1 MDNIDGALGFR
12 ATLDIDNFNV
22 SADAMNAK
30 IKNISGSTVSETGEM
45 DQAFMNFARNAA
57 GYITTTL
64 VGGGMMG
71 LVNSIIQTRGQF
83 QQLGI
88 AFDTMLGSEAKSK
101 ALMSQITDTAAKT
114 PFDLMGVANGA
125 KQLLAYGESADQ
137 VNGTLTRLGN
147 IASGLSIPLNDIVY
161 LYGTTMVQG
170 RLYAQDVRQF
180 TGRGIP
186 LVRELATMYGKTAE
200 EINNMVSAGKIGFPD
215 VEKVINKMTDS
226 GGQFYNLMEKQSKS
240 LSGMVSNLSDAW
252 DTALNKIGQNNQE
265 ALSDGINAAS
275 YAVQHMDDIIRTLEA
290 IAIGYGSY
298 KAAIALNTLA
308 LKGHTGVALIDNT
321 VRSAKVAL
329 MKADEAI
336 TGVAVARESE
346 MAAAQAAHT
355 ASLQAQLTV
364 EEQSNL
370 VKQLRIATIESL
382 LTAQQ
387 QEYLSNLNV
396 TASAANYEVVAMSV
410 MSVDQRAALA
420 KTDLSANSVIYQAA
434 LAKEVSAKTASNAAT
449 LTAMRADIKAAALKL
464 ESARMSA
471 IEATAAVDAGNYEV
485 YRAQQSGN
493 AAAIA
498 TAQKKLE
505 GAVDN
510 EALSRK
516 AALAASSDFY
526 AKKKIL
532 EATATA
538 TSTIASEADVPAKV
552 AQAASTSILT
562 AITTKCSLALKALW
576 TSMMTNPI
584 GWIVGLLGVAVT
596 AWQLFS
602 NKTDEAKT
610 IQGDFQDAL
619 KQSTDDLKVN
629 MAVLQNTA
637 NGTETHKKALDKIN
651 DICKEYNKT
660 LLDENS
666 TLDQQK
672 KKYAELTDAIQATT
686 AEKIKAKYVE
696 QAMKD
701 LTDKQ
706 TAALEDLKDAAQD
719 AMYDTGKT
727 QWVSTGSTGA
737 YEQPIYE
744 ESKDIQ
750 NASQAVWDAVNQ
762 MAVDAADKLKNLT
775 GTAYQSAF
783 NESLDKISKAVQNST
798 GANAMEMAS
807 FNNTLRNHLT
817 TLSTASKDAN
827 SSIAQV
833 DRQLHLFYTTTPN
846 NNVANNALTAAS
858 SFDDLEKK
866 VKDTQTQINAIN
878 AKKIKVQADYT
889 QLSGLI
895 VTLNQVNGLIDQ
907 KTHGLNTEAGINERI
922 TKLKAEKSEVAIN
935 GKEYKAYSKQIDELE
950 AKLPK
955 AQAKAAK
962 SAESAQNKAEQL
974 AERRTALRDKE
985 TQAELKAEQSR
996 IAVMD
1001 DGYEKRKA
1009 QLDLQHKQTLADIQ
1023 KEENDL
1029 AKARKQSKQG
1039 GLTDKDKGYFNTQR
1053 VNEETNYNKQVQK
1066 LFDGDIEYKKTQYDL
1081 YFKWVKNMGADVA
1094 NTQFAKLLQGGSS
1107 FKNYLENE
1115 IKKLNDKRASGK
1127 NLSEGEA
1134 NNYINLKVQYDEV
1147 TGAKTAM
1154 DQFKDSL
1161 TQAISNAK
1169 TLSEKLE
1176 AIAKAKEKIKNGTSG
1191 LVGADE
1197 KAAGSL
1203 FANEKEDET
1212 NKEVAKL
1219 IDQYKDYA
1227 QQRLEIEKK
1236 YNGDIVLLNQQ
1247 REMAIAKGDTASA
1260 LAISNAITV
1269 AKNKLKTELSKIN
1282 LDDFQ
1287 KQVNWAE
1294 LFDNLDKVSKESLV
1308 TLKDRI
1314 KNYIAEANKAGNL
1327 SPESMKTLMDAYNRL
1342 EQKISDVSPIQALRD
1357 GMDDYAQA
1365 CQKVKDAQD
1374 AYNDSLSKNGENA
1387 KETKDAQDALTKAQ
1401 NDRANTLQ
1409 NIQNATHSL
1418 GKQVSEVV
1426 NAGKS
1431 VIDLLSAF
1439 GVDLGEDVN
1448 GMIDGLGTMKQGLEN
1463 IDLTRPFSVI
1473 SSAATILTGAGKTVM
1488 SALSLGGIDFG
1499 GQKSLEAYKR
1509 AEEKYK
1515 TYMSVLDQVIE
1526 KQKDLVPTLSQEDL
1540 KNANNSY
1547 NLAMSYLQ
1555 KEADAARNMGVNYLN
1570 AGASKGTLG
1579 IGSHASNGV
1588 SMRDNISG
1596 EAWDMVNAWKA
1607 ANNITAD
1614 LSGRMTGL
1622 FSMTADQLASLQQ
1635 DVPQF
1640 WGELDQEVRDYL
1652 QKIIVANDAETKLI
1666 EQRQELLTGVSK
1678 DSFSDSILSDLEDV
1692 DVKAENVFSNISEY
1706 MRKALI
1712 DNMYKNQFKK
1722 SIEKWYDM
1730 WAEAMDP
1737 NGTGGE
1743 TITAE
1748 EQTALDTLKNSIVS
1762 GATNAAKK
1770 INDQFSTTE
1779 SEDALEGAVKSMSEE
1794 TGSLVAGR
1802 MNTIVIN
1809 QGNNL
1814 SVLREILIVNKQIVD
1829 NTKYCRRLDDI
1840 ANDIKEIKGKDS
1852 SLLSQGI
1859 L

>member
-1 MDNIDGALGFR
+1 MSENIDGALGFR
-12 ATLDIDNFNV
+12 ATLDIDDFNV

-88 AFDTMLGSEAKSK
+88 AFDTMLGSESKSK
-101 ALMSQITDTAAKT
+101 ALMDQITKTAATT
-114 PFDLMGVANGA
+114 PFDLMGVAGGA
-125 KQLLAYGESADQ
+125 KQLLAYGESADK
-137 VNGTLTRLGN
+137 VNETLVRLGN
-147 IASGLSIPLNDIVY
+147 IASGLSIPLQDIVY

-200 EINNMVSAGKIGFPD
+200 EINNMVSAGKIGFSD

-252 DTALNKIGQNNQE
+252 DTALNKIGQDNQDV
-265 ALSDGINAAS
+265 LSDGISAAS
-275 YAVQHMDDIIRTLEA
+275 YAVQHMDDIIRTLKA

-308 LKGHTGVALIDNT
+308 LKGHTGIALIDNT
-321 VRSAKVAL
+321 VRSAKIAL

-336 TGVAVARESE
+336 TGVAAARESE

-370 VKQLRIATIESL
+370 VKQLRIATIGSL

-387 QEYLSNLNV
+387 QEYLSNLNI
-396 TASAANYEVVAMSV
+396 TASSVNYEAVAMSV
-410 MSVDQRAALA
+410 MTVDQRAALA
-420 KTDLSANSVIYQAA
+420 KTDLSAKSAIYQAA
-434 LAKEVSAKTASNAAT
+434 LAKEVSAKTANNAAT
-449 LTAMRADIKAAALKL
+449 LAAMRTDVKAAAAKL

-510 EALSRK
+510 EALARK

-526 AKKKIL
+526 AKKKLL
-532 EATATA
+532 ETTATA
-538 TSTIASEADVPAKV
+538 TSTVASEADVFAKT
-552 AQAASTSILT
+552 AQTASTSILT
-562 AITTKCSLALKALW
+562 AITTKCSMALKALW
-576 TSMMTNPI
+576 ASMMTNPI
-584 GWIVGLLGVAVT
+584 GWIVGLIGVAVSIFT
-596 AWQLFS
+596 MFNNS
-602 NKTDEAKT
+602 TDEAKT

-651 DICKEYNKT
+651 ELCKEYNKT

-666 TLDQQK
+666 TLDEQK
-672 KKYAELTDAIQATT
+672 KKYAELTDAIQGTT

-706 TAALEDLKDAAQD
+706 TSALEDLKDAAKD
-719 AMYDTGKT
+719 AMYDTGQT

-737 YEQPIYE
+737 YEQPIYD
-744 ESKDIQ
+744 ESKNIQ

-783 NESLDKISKAVQNST
+783 NESLDKISKAVQKST
-798 GANAMEMAS
+798 GATGLEMAS
-807 FNNTLRNHLT
+807 FNNELRNHLT
-817 TLSTASKDAN
+817 TLVTASKDAN
-827 SSIAQV
+827 SSISQV
-833 DRQLHLFYTTTPN
+833 DKQLHLFYSTTPN
-846 NNVANNALTAAS
+846 NNVANNVLTAAS
-858 SFDDLEKK
+858 SFDELEKK
-866 VKDTQTQINAIN
+866 AKDTQTQINAIN

-889 QLSGLI
+889 QLNGLI
-895 VTLNQVNGLIDQ
+895 ATLNQVNGLIDQ

-922 TKLKAEKSEVAIN
+922 TKLKAERSEVAIN
-935 GKEYKAYSKQIDELE
+935 GKEYKSLSKQIDELDS
-950 AKLPK
+950 KLPK
-955 AQAKAAK
+955 SQAKAAK
-962 SAESAQNKAEQL
+962 SAESAQNKAEQMQQK
-974 AERRTALRDKE
+974 RVALQEKE

-996 IAVMD
+996 IAIMD

-1023 KEENDL
+1023 KEQNEL
-1029 AKARKQSKQG
+1029 AKARKAAGQG
-1039 GLTDKDKGYFNTQR
+1039 GLTAKDTGYFNEQR
-1053 VNEETNYNKQVQK
+1053 ANEEANYNKQVQK
-1066 LFDGDIEYKKTQYDL
+1066 LFDGEIEYKKNQYDL
-1081 YFKWVKNMGADVA
+1081 YFKWVKNMGTDVA
-1094 NTQFAKLLQGGSS
+1094 NTQFAKLIQGGAS
-1107 FKNYLENE
+1107 FKEYLEKE
-1115 IKKLNDKRASGK
+1115 ISKLNEKRASGQA
-1127 NLSEGEA
+1127 LTEGEA
-1134 NNYINLKVQYDEV
+1134 NNFINLKIQYDEV
-1147 TGAKTAM
+1147 TGAKSAM
-1154 DQFKDSL
+1154 DQFKESL

-1219 IDQYKDYA
+1219 VDQYKDYA

-1236 YNGDIVLLNQQ
+1236 YNDDIKVLTDQRNKAQANGDTETANKLNSAIAKATKDKGTSLIKNDLDTLKSSPEYIRAFENLKQTSTETLNDLLAQFETAKQAAAQTMDPEQLREYTNTMLGIVNELTDRNPF
-1247 REMAIAKGDTASA
+1247 EAIAKGKRELAEAEKELKNAQRDLKAIQNSPDKGTDKEVQAIKRVNTA
-1260 LAISNAITV
+1260 
-1269 AKNKLKTELSKIN
+1269 
-1282 LDDFQ
+1282 
-1287 KQVNWAE
+1287 
-1294 LFDNLDKVSKESLV
+1294 
-1308 TLKDRI
+1308 KD
-1314 KNYIAEANKAGNL
+1314 NYINKNHQV
-1327 SPESMKTLMDAYNRL
+1327 
-1342 EQKISDVSPIQALRD
+1342 EQSEKKVTDS
-1357 GMDDYAQA
+1357 
-1365 CQKVKDAQD
+1365 VKDLCDNISKVGD
-1374 AYNDSLSKNGENA
+1374 AVGGQTGEIISMIGDIGSFTMGA
-1387 KETKDAQDALTKAQ
+1387 
-1401 NDRANTLQ
+1401 
-1409 NIQNATHSL
+1409 IQ
-1418 GKQVSEVV
+1418 G
-1426 NAGKS
+1426 
-1431 VIDLLSAF
+1431 F
-1439 GVDLGEDVN
+1439 
-1448 GMIDGLGTMKQGLEN
+1448 
-1463 IDLTRPFSVI
+1463 
-1473 SSAATILTGAGKTVM
+1473 SSAAEASSTAIATIEKASVILSIISAAFQIANKIADMFGADYSEYNK
-1488 SALSLGGIDFG
+1488 AKQAYQDYID
-1499 GQKSLEAYKR
+1499 
-1509 AEEKYK
+1509 
-1515 TYMSVLDQVIE
+1515 VLDQVID
-1526 KQKDLVPTLSQEDL
+1526 KQKELVASMDNE
-1540 KNANNSY
+1540 NAINSY
-1547 NLAMSYLQ
+1547 KYAISLI
-1555 KEADAARNMGVNYLN
+1555 KEESEAARQLGKDRLN
-1570 AGASKGTLG
+1570 AGASA
-1579 IGSHASNGV
+1579 GSHSIGVRIKNGM
-1588 SMRDNISG
+1588 SSEG
-1596 EAWDMVNAWKA
+1596 WQQAQQALGSAWNSSIYD
-1607 ANNITAD
+1607 
-1614 LSGRMTGL
+1614 GRMTGL
-1622 FSMTADQLASLQQ
+1622 FDLTSEQLAKLKNEA
-1635 DVPQF
+1635 PIF
-1640 WGELDQEVRDYL
+1640 WAKLDGDVRDYL
-1652 QKIIVANDAETKLI
+1652 QEIIDSNDKLDEMKDKLNET
-1666 EQRQELLTGVSK
+1666 LTGTDF

-1692 DVKAENVFSNISEY
+1692 DNKAEDVFNNISEY

-1712 DNMYKNQFKK
+1712 QNMWKNQFKDQTQ
-1722 SIEKWYDM
+1722 KWYQM
-1730 WAEAMDP
+1730 WSDAMNPD
-1737 NGTGGE
+1737 GEGGS
-1743 TITAE
+1743 TITPS
-1748 EQTALDTLKNSIVS
+1748 EQAALDTLKNSIVT
-1762 GATNAAKK
+1762 GATDAAKK

-1779 SEDALEGAVKSMSEE
+1779 SEDALEGAVRSMSEE

-1802 MNTIVIN
+1802 LNAVIIN
-1809 QGNNL
+1809 QGDENK
-1814 SVLREILIVNKQIVD
+1814 SLRAILLYSKTIAENTAYCKHLEEIATSLKNIESKS
-1829 NTKYCRRLDDI
+1829 
-1840 ANDIKEIKGKDS
+1840 S
-1852 SLLSQGI
+1852 SLLSKGI
-1859 L
+1859 S

>member
-12 ATLDIDNFNV
+12 ATLDIDDFNV

-410 MSVDQRAALA
+410 MSVDQRASLA

-706 TAALEDLKDAAQD
+706 TAALGDLKDAAQD

-783 NESLDKISKAVQNST
+783 NESLDKISKAVQKST
-798 GANAMEMAS
+798 GANSMEMAS

-827 SSIAQV
+827 ASIIQV
-833 DRQLHLFYTTTPN
+833 DRQLHLFYSATPN

-878 AKKIKVQADYT
+878 SKKIKVQADYT
-889 QLSGLI
+889 QLNGLI
-895 VTLNQVNGLIDQ
+895 LTLNQVNGLIDQ

-922 TKLKAEKSEVAIN
+922 TKLKAERSEVAIN
-935 GKEYKAYSKQIDELE
+935 GKEYKSYTKQIDELE

-955 AQAKAAK
+955 TQAKAAK
-962 SAESAQNKAEQL
+962 TAEAAQNKAEQL
-974 AERRTALRDKE
+974 AEKRTALRDKE

-1029 AKARKQSKQG
+1029 TKARKQSKQG

-1066 LFDGDIEYKKTQYDL
+1066 LFDGEIEYKKNQYDL
-1081 YFKWVKNMGADVA
+1081 YFKWVKNMGSDVA
-1094 NTQFAKLLQGGSS
+1094 NTQFAKLIQGGAS
-1107 FKNYLENE
+1107 FKDYLENE

-1127 NLSEGEA
+1127 NLSEGET

-1176 AIAKAKEKIKNGTSG
+1176 AIAKAKEKIQNGTSG

-1197 KAAGSL
+1197 KAAGTL
-1203 FANEKEDET
+1203 FANQKEDET

-1219 IDQYKDYA
+1219 VDQYKDYA
-1227 QQRLEIEKK
+1227 QQRLDIEKK
-1236 YNGDIVLLNQQ
+1236 YNDDIKVLTDQRNAAQTKGDTDTVNKLNS
-1247 REMAIAKGDTASA
+1247 AIAKATKDKGTSLIKNDLDALKSSPEYIRAFEDLKRTSTETLNDLLSQFEAAKEAAAKTMDPEQLREYTNTMMGIVNELTDRNPFQSIAKGEKELAEAEIELKNAQRDLKNIQNSPDKGTDKEVQAIKRVNTAKDNY
-1260 LAISNAITV
+1260 IN
-1269 AKNKLKTELSKIN
+1269 KNH
-1282 LDDFQ
+1282 
-1287 KQVNWAE
+1287 QVNQAE
-1294 LFDNLDKVSKESLV
+1294 KKVTDSIKDLCDNISKVGDSVGGQTGEILSLIGNVGSFVMGTIDAMDAVAAGGAESLSTV
-1308 TLKDRI
+1308 EKASVILTIISAAFQVINKI
-1314 KNYIAEANKAGNL
+1314 TSVFGANY
-1327 SPESMKTLMDAYNRL
+1327 DAYNKTKQAYQDYVDVL
-1342 EQKISDVSPIQALRD
+1342 NEVIDKQKELVETMS
-1357 GMDDYAQA
+1357 
-1365 CQKVKDAQD
+1365 
-1374 AYNDSLSKNGENA
+1374 GENA
-1387 KETKDAQDALTKAQ
+1387 TNSYEYAISLINKEAAAA
-1401 NDRANTLQ
+1401 RE
-1409 NIQNATHSL
+1409 L
-1418 GKQVSEVV
+1418 GKE
-1426 NAGKS
+1426 
-1431 VIDLLSAF
+1431 
-1439 GVDLGEDVN
+1439 
-1448 GMIDGLGTMKQGLEN
+1448 
-1463 IDLTRPFSVI
+1463 R
-1473 SSAATILTGAGKTVM
+1473 
-1488 SALSLGGIDFG
+1488 
-1499 GQKSLEAYKR
+1499 
-1509 AEEKYK
+1509 
-1515 TYMSVLDQVIE
+1515 
-1526 KQKDLVPTLSQEDL
+1526 
-1540 KNANNSY
+1540 
-1547 NLAMSYLQ
+1547 
-1555 KEADAARNMGVNYLN
+1555 LN
-1570 AGASKGTLG
+1570 AGASAGSNSIGVRQRKSMSDEGWDQALQSLG
-1579 IGSHASNGV
+1579 YEDYSKI
-1588 SMRDNISG
+1588 
-1596 EAWDMVNAWKA
+1596 K
-1607 ANNITAD
+1607 
-1614 LSGRMTGL
+1614 SGRMEAL
-1622 FSMTADQLASLQQ
+1622 FDLTSDQLSKLKSEAPVFWAKLDG
-1635 DVPQF
+1635 DVK
-1640 WGELDQEVRDYL
+1640 DYL
-1652 QKIIVANDAETKLI
+1652 QSIIDSNDKLD
-1666 EQRQELLTGVSK
+1666 EMKDALNENLTGVDFS
-1678 DSFSDSILSDLEDV
+1678 SFSDSIQSDLEDV
-1692 DVKAENVFSNISEY
+1692 DTKAEDVFKNIGEY
-1706 MRKALI
+1706 ARKALI
-1712 DNMYKNQFKK
+1712 QNMWKDQYKTQL
-1722 SIEKWYDM
+1722 EKWYQM
-1730 WAEAMDP
+1730 WSDAMNP
-1737 NGTGGE
+1737 TGDGGSE
-1743 TITAE
+1743 ITQN
-1748 EQTALDTLKNSIVS
+1748 EQAALDTLKSSIVT

-1770 INDQFSTTE
+1770 INEQFDTTE
-1779 SEDALEGAVKSMSEE
+1779 SQDAMEGAVKSMSEE

-1840 ANDIKEIKGKDS
+1840 ANDIKEIKGKGS